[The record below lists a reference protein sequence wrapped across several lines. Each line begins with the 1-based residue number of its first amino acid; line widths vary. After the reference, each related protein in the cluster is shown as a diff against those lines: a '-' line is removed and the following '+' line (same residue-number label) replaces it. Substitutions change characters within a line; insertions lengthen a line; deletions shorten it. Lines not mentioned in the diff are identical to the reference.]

1 MSRRTDITGPALVRL
16 LSRLTN
22 VDALEPQQAFADRLS
37 QWLGW
42 ADAISLSAAL
52 NGAPAPLHGTLACA
66 SAEEGECTRVRSALV
81 KAIAQDNILAPG
93 KERGRPHAS
102 AHAAAPAE
110 AATDFA
116 PYRLRYQ
123 ARQQA
128 MDAGIGPLR
137 ERLRTRLA
145 AQSPAMARLAAVD
158 AVMERVLGEQ
168 ERRLLAGVPALL
180 EKRFERLRQGTDQAA
195 GWQDAFGRD
204 MQGVLLAELDIR
216 FQPVEGLLD
225 ALRKK
230 S

>member
-22 VDALEPQQAFADRLS
+22 VDAPEPRQAFADRLS

-42 ADAISLSAAL
+42 TDAISLSAAL
-52 NGAPAPLHGTLACA
+52 NGSPAAAQLTRAPA
-66 SAEEGECTRVRSALV
+66 SAEEAEFTRVRSALV
-81 KAIAQDNILAPG
+81 KAIAEDSILAPG
-93 KERGRPHAS
+93 KGRGHPRGA
-102 AHAAAPAE
+102 AQAAPAE
-110 AATDFA
+110 APVADFA

-123 ARQQA
+123 DRQQA

-137 ERLRTRLA
+137 ERLRARLA
-145 AQSPAMARLAAVD
+145 ARSPAMARLAAVD
-158 AVMERVLGEQ
+158 AVMERALGEQ
-168 ERRLLAGVPALL
+168 ERKLLAGVPALL
-180 EKRFERLRQGTDQAA
+180 EKRFEHLRRGADQAA

-216 FQPVEGLLD
+216 FQPIEGLLD
-225 ALRKK
+225 ALRK